1 MMTNHVKKTLA
12 AGNPT
17 IGAFLGL
24 GSPSVTGLMANSGLD
39 WIVIETEHNAL
50 DTAEIEHMLMA
61 ASDTDVITI
70 VRVPSGDQVYIQR
83 SLDIGAMGVLV
94 PLVRS
99 ADEAT
104 KIVAATRYPP
114 QGNRSWGPLRS
125 SRYTFDNDDYLNRA
139 NENMLVCLIIETLES
154 LDELDEIASVEGIDV
169 LTLGPWDMSLALGLD
184 PRELP
189 HPEIDEILE
198 RLIRVGRSCGVAVG
212 AGAQSPEEML
222 KLQTMGVTFLNYG
235 SDYGLLA
242 NAIGTGVA
250 AFRR

>member
-1 MMTNHVKKTLA
+1 
-12 AGNPT
+12 
-17 IGAFLGL
+17 
-24 GSPSVTGLMANSGLD
+24 
-39 WIVIETEHNAL
+39 
-50 DTAEIEHMLMA
+50 
-61 ASDTDVITI
+61 
-70 VRVPSGDQVYIQR
+70 
-83 SLDIGAMGVLV
+83 
-94 PLVRS
+94 
-99 ADEAT
+99 
-104 KIVAATRYPP
+104 
-114 QGNRSWGPLRS
+114 
-125 SRYTFDNDDYLNRA
+125 
-139 NENMLVCLIIETLES
+139 MLVCLIIETLES

-189 HPEIDEILE
+189 HSEIDEILE

-212 AGAQSPEEML
+212 ADAQSPEEML